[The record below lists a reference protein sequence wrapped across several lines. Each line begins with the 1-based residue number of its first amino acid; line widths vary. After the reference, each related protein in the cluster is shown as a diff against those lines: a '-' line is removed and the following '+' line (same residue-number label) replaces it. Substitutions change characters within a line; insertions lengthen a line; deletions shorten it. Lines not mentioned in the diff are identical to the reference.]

1 MKPKEINIDL
11 FAARTNFIPSLSSL
25 ADLIT
30 YSIAIGAV
38 TSDVAD
44 VLWRSTSVTAVADVI
59 ASADAAAYGLH
70 LGRVIA
76 PIVPLDRWSFMD
88 YMEFDAVAPFTA
100 PSGLPWFRARP
111 LSDFSVE
118 YARKTRLVIDLDA
131 YDLMDEHLDLL
142 LLGMVPSFVV
152 RRFDHLVCGQL
163 MLMNTSVPRKLVPRL
178 AAHEARR
185 KTESHPLFRYKKQR

>member
-1 MKPKEINIDL
+1 MKMKDINIDL

-100 PSGLPWFRARP
+100 PSGLPWSRARP
-111 LSDFSVE
+111 PEFSVR
-118 YARKTRLVIDLDA
+118 YARKPRLVIDLDA
-131 YDLMDEHLDLL
+131 YDLMAEHLDLL

-152 RRFDHLVCGQL
+152 RRFDNLVCGQL

-185 KTESHPLFRYKKQR
+185 KSESHPLFRYKKQR